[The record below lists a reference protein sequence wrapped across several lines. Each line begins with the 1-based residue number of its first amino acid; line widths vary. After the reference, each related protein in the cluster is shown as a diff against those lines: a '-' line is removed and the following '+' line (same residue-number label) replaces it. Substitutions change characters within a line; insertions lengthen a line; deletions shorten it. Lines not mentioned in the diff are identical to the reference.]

1 MALRS
6 VRIFFAGAHS
16 ILAIAVVGASTWM
29 RGRPVTTAEA
39 SADAW
44 MYVVASSVACAGALL
59 LGRRRSAWLV
69 PLAIHGVLAI
79 PLAVAVLAL
88 LSVFVGSRAG
98 SYGGWLASMAAAF
111 GLAALA
117 APVLLSMSVAGF
129 LLSAK
134 TRASIEREGVVGDRT
149 ARTLW
154 ILALALPLAPWAAMG
169 GRLDAHPGT
178 PVQAIVYASRG
189 TALATVG
196 TDGCVRLWDAG
207 NGSWRH
213 ALPECP
219 DKPITYGPGA
229 SVAFSGDGSRIVR
242 TAGTGDLP
250 GDVRVFR
257 VSDGVEVRRLAPY
270 LAGVRSAA
278 LSRDGARAVIAS
290 TSGVVVVPVDRDDPP
305 EELTKT
311 FHHAVAWSADGTFIV
326 ALSRSEVTVWRE
338 TAGTFAPELDS
349 PRDDVAG
356 EKVAFAGANGVLV
369 EGQ

>member
-1 MALRS
+1 
-6 VRIFFAGAHS
+6 
-16 ILAIAVVGASTWM
+16 
-29 RGRPVTTAEA
+29 
-39 SADAW
+39 
-44 MYVVASSVACAGALL
+44 
-59 LGRRRSAWLV
+59 
-69 PLAIHGVLAI
+69 
-79 PLAVAVLAL
+79 
-88 LSVFVGSRAG
+88 
-98 SYGGWLASMAAAF
+98 
-111 GLAALA
+111 
-117 APVLLSMSVAGF
+117 
-129 LLSAK
+129 
-134 TRASIEREGVVGDRT
+134 
-149 ARTLW
+149 
-154 ILALALPLAPWAAMG
+154 MG

-356 EKVAFAGANGVLV
+356 EKVAFAGASHTIILCGSRAIERLDPELRRITGRVAVPGMPSGCAPLADGRRVGIPSRDSSAGEHAWHFVDFDSEVTADVPTAGEDSVAAVSPDGGQLSVGGDPEHPGRV
-369 EGQ
+369 ETLSFPAGKHLRWLHAHR